1 MDSLAAAAAAATI
14 ADAAEDL
21 GASCTDDRTGACY
34 YPKLHV
40 LSNMHGYV
48 LHCHM
53 LCKTQM
59 LLCCPVPSE
68 CFHMWQHAILTSL

>member
-21 GASCTDDRTGACY
+21 GASCTHDRTGACY
-34 YPKLHV
+34 YPMLHV

-53 LCKTQM
+53 LC
-59 LLCCPVPSE
+59 S
-68 CFHMWQHAILTSL
+68 